1 MKKIF
6 TRISLVIL
14 VISLMGFRECGLFIN
29 PLNAPPI
36 ESASGMSIYPPLT
49 TRAEND
55 TLYYSLYVG
64 SDGKIN
70 RSTGRIEIIFEDIES
85 GTTETLNA
93 VRTSNNYYQNLAAIA
108 GNNGTVLVSD
118 NTGLTWTIKSPVT
131 SANLYGVDHN
141 YFLFAVGDNGTI
153 LYASEIITG
162 NLILQNSGTSRNLK
176 GVSISRLNNQYVIV
190 VGEKGTILRTTDTGF
205 NWENVSIPDTNVDFN
220 SISQQGVYNS
230 ADVFVAVGTGGK
242 IYKST
247 DTGATWEQK
256 SSGTTSNLTSVFFL
270 TPDSGI
276 VAGDNGTIILTTN
289 GGNSWFTDN
298 TFISPPGRNFK
309 SVSCIHKESQ
319 TYSVISDSL
328 FIVSNE
334 EIIVADVE
342 QNETFIISGYLLS
355 QNYPNP
361 FNPST
366 KISWQ
371 SPVSGHQTLKIYD
384 VLGNEVATLV
394 DEYREAGR
402 YELLF
407 DASNLS
413 SGIYFYRL
421 EAGSFVETKKMIL
434 LQ

>member
-1 MKKIF
+1 M
-6 TRISLVIL
+6 
-14 VISLMGFRECGLFIN
+14 
-29 PLNAPPI
+29 
-36 ESASGMSIYPPLT
+36 
-49 TRAEND
+49 
-55 TLYYSLYVG
+55 
-64 SDGKIN
+64 
-70 RSTGRIEIIFEDIES
+70 
-85 GTTETLNA
+85 
-93 VRTSNNYYQNLAAIA
+93 
-108 GNNGTVLVSD
+108 
-118 NTGLTWTIKSPVT
+118 
-131 SANLYGVDHN
+131 YGVDHN

-176 GVSISRLNNQYVIV
+176 GVSMSRLNNQYVIA

-230 ADVFVAVGTGGK
+230 TDVFVAVGTGGK

-247 DTGATWEQK
+247 DMGATWQQK
-256 SSGTTSNLTSVFFL
+256 PSGTTSNLTSVFFL

-309 SVSCIHKESQ
+309 SIQCIHKESK
-319 TYSVISDSL
+319 TYSVMSDSL

-371 SPVSGHQTLKIYD
+371 SPVSSHQSLKIYD

-394 DEYREAGR
+394 DE
-402 YELLF
+402 
-407 DASNLS
+407 
-413 SGIYFYRL
+413 
-421 EAGSFVETKKMIL
+421 
-434 LQ
+434 